1 VNVRDTHA
9 PVIGTLEAVSVTHQ
23 SVTCPGPLEESRP
36 GAGECARGDAC
47 EVLELQTD
55 YLAYRNAH
63 LRVTTL
69 WREPR
74 SNPPRGDQAV

>member
-1 VNVRDTHA
+1 
-9 PVIGTLEAVSVTHQ
+9 VSVTHQ

-47 EVLELQTD
+47 EVLELKTD

-63 LRVTTL
+63 IRVTTL

-74 SNPPRGDQAV
+74 PDPPRGDQAI